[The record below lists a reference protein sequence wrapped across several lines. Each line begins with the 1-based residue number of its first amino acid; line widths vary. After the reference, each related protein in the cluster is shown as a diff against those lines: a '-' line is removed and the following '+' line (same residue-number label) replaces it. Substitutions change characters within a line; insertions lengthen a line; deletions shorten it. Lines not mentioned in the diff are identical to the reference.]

1 MEGVP
6 TGWESR
12 MGKRHRRKFTDEFK
26 AEGLATPRAQKIA
39 ALKAELSR
47 YQI

>member
-1 MEGVP
+1 VAQLRARL
-6 TGWESR
+6 SR
-12 MGKRHRRKFTDEFK
+12 MEY
-26 AEGLATPRAQKIA
+26 GLATPRAQKIA